1 LEGSL
6 GSLMS
11 IEQGSKEDLLEEV
24 ATLRTRVEQLQRL
37 ATLGELTSTTTHEF
51 NNLLMTI
58 LNYAKIGLRYK
69 DEPSRDKAFQRILD
83 ASNRAAKLTGT
94 ILSMARNRTGQME
107 PTDLR
112 TVIEDTLLLMEKE
125 LQKYRIAVDKRLDS
139 VPMISAIASQ
149 LQRVL
154 INLLVNAR
162 QAMPNGGI
170 VTMNLAFEEES
181 GSVTLAIRDT
191 GQGISPEVLPR
202 IFDPFFSTKSG
213 PDSSG
218 KGGSGLGLS
227 ACREI
232 IEAHAGRI
240 RVEST
245 VGRGTQFII
254 RFPVN
259 RSDTHAA

>member
-1 LEGSL
+1 
-6 GSLMS
+6 
-11 IEQGSKEDLLEEV
+11 
-24 ATLRTRVEQLQRL
+24 
-37 ATLGELTSTTTHEF
+37 
-51 NNLLMTI
+51 
-58 LNYAKIGLRYK
+58 
-69 DEPSRDKAFQRILD
+69 
-83 ASNRAAKLTGT
+83 
-94 ILSMARNRTGQME
+94 MARNRTGQME

-139 VPMISAIASQ
+139 VPMISAVASQ

-170 VTMNLAFEEES
+170 VTLNLSFEEDS

-254 RFPVN
+254 RFPAN